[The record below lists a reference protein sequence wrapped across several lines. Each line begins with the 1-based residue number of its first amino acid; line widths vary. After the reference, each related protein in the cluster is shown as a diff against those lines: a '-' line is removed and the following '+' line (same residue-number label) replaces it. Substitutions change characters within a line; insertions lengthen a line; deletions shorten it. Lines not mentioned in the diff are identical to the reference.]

1 LLTNKDN
8 MLQNLFTVN
17 FDYRNYSDINKLTWN
32 NNMAGDAGI
41 HKKGTGTLYLGGEN
55 TYQGITWIENGAIV
69 VQKSLKNSQVTI
81 EKGGMLLTEN
91 HNNTVDIGSGN
102 AYSITNNGG
111 LLKIYGSGL
120 KINGNYVSKDKGRL
134 AIDIE
139 KSKLEVTG
147 SIDMNNNSYI
157 IPDLQNVNSVL
168 PASTTKRNII
178 NAKEIKNYNGDYKTS
193 NNVSNFIDLSKF
205 YIDGNRQNI
214 WVEYSR
220 KATAHVLQAMG
231 YVTASSSNTAKN
243 FDTALEELSQT
254 QEQNE
259 ISATAVRVMNA
270 HANVLPQM
278 IDSLSGEIH
287 ASNQN
292 IILKQNQT
300 INRTLSNRIAS
311 LMRSY
316 KSGVWFDGVYGESKI
331 TKEGYAN
338 TLAKTKGTQIGL
350 DGKVTDELTLGLAIS
365 KSASKATFDKSAGDI
380 KIENDNVSVYGSYD
394 FLNFYLSGRVGLN
407 DSKNDIKR
415 VVADKNSDVSYNHK
429 TYSAYTELGSFYNVD
444 FVNLNPF
451 IATELNKISRGAFSE
466 NLPLGITADKKRY
479 NTYSILAGV
488 RSSFKFNSLTL
499 NSNITHSYAPKPND
513 FSFDAKFSNM
523 NNNINVKG
531 ISQAK
536 HITWLG
542 FGLIYDVNENFTVDF
557 KHDVSIQDGKKD
569 NSVFTLGAFYK
580 F

>member
-1 LLTNKDN
+1 
-8 MLQNLFTVN
+8 
-17 FDYRNYSDINKLTWN
+17 
-32 NNMAGDAGI
+32 
-41 HKKGTGTLYLGGEN
+41 
-55 TYQGITWIENGAIV
+55 
-69 VQKSLKNSQVTI
+69 
-81 EKGGMLLTEN
+81 
-91 HNNTVDIGSGN
+91 
-102 AYSITNNGG
+102 
-111 LLKIYGSGL
+111 
-120 KINGNYVSKDKGRL
+120 
-134 AIDIE
+134 
-139 KSKLEVTG
+139 
-147 SIDMNNNSYI
+147 
-157 IPDLQNVNSVL
+157 
-168 PASTTKRNII
+168 
-178 NAKEIKNYNGDYKTS
+178 
-193 NNVSNFIDLSKF
+193 
-205 YIDGNRQNI
+205 
-214 WVEYSR
+214 
-220 KATAHVLQAMG
+220 
-231 YVTASSSNTAKN
+231 NTAKN
-243 FDTALEELSQT
+243 FDTALDELAQT

-270 HANVLPQM
+270 HANALPQM

-311 LMRSY
+311 LMRSD

-365 KSASKATFDKSAGDI
+365 KSASRATFDKSAGDI

-407 DSKNDIKR
+407 DSRNDIKR
-415 VVADKNSDVSYNHK
+415 IVADKNSDVSYKHQ
-429 TYSAYTELGSFYNVD
+429 TYSVYTELGSFYNVD

-466 NLPLGITADKKRY
+466 NLPLGIAADKKRY

-499 NSNITHSYAPKPND
+499 NSNISHSYAPNPND
-513 FSFDAKFSNM
+513 FNFNAKFSNM

-569 NSVFTLGAFYK
+569 NSVFTLGAVYK